1 MRRSVLVSA
10 GIAAL
15 ISGVVVIAWA
25 SSPAEKLPAPPF
37 DRSPAGG
44 SNSPDPGKPLPFVL
58 KLAELRGDD
67 FRIRV
72 PTGTYT
78 APEGGAPAYRV
89 PGPIASFQG
98 PDGQWRG
105 RGYLETYPRL
115 MTFSG
120 EAVAVADAAD
130 GTRSRAT
137 LKYTFEGGKT
147 YEVKLTVKAD
157 HVLLEETSDLGPRN
171 LYVFDAFPNWQPTSG
186 FAVGLTGQAHAFRYL
201 PCFYDKPEATV
212 NPVSDLAKIQGL
224 REAKDAN
231 GTWSYKKDDGEGS
244 SNDEVDTSKS
254 GYEILI
260 LGVWWRALLPGGV
273 AVVSSDAESKD
284 VAGFWCR
291 DVGSWKH
298 GDAMGFQL
306 WQRRQLPGEPASR
319 HFLGPETKS
328 DSTPN
333 PRTAGMLGK
342 SLYEGHVTIELNLGV
357 GSRKLGFAA
366 TRKGEGDKL
375 PEPFKKLVATTF
387 QEGE

>member
-1 MRRSVLVSA
+1 MRRSLLVTA
-10 GIAAL
+10 GVAAF

-25 SSPAEKLPAPPF
+25 SSPGEKLPAPPF
-37 DRSPAGG
+37 ERSPAGG
-44 SNSPDPGKPLPFVL
+44 SNSPEPSDPLPFVL
-58 KLAELRGDD
+58 KLAEIGGEG

-89 PGPIASFQG
+89 PGPIASFKG

-115 MTFSG
+115 MKFSG
-120 EAVAVADAAD
+120 KKVDVADAAD
-130 GTRSRAT
+130 GTRSSAT

-147 YEVKLTVKAD
+147 YEVKLAVKAD

-171 LYVFDAFPNWQPTSG
+171 MYVFDAFPNWQPTSG
-186 FAVGLTGQAHAFRYL
+186 FAVGLAGQTHAFRYL

-212 NPVSDLAKIQGL
+212 NPTAEQARRVGTDAK
-224 REAKDAN
+224 ETDP
-231 GTWSYKKDDGEGS
+231 
-244 SNDEVDTSKS
+244 V
-254 GYEILI
+254 
-260 LGVWWRALLPGGV
+260 PGGV
-273 AVVSSDAESKD
+273 AVVSADAESKD

-291 DVGSWKH
+291 DVGSWRQ
-298 GDAMGFQL
+298 GEAMGFQL

-357 GSRKLGFAA
+357 GSRKLGFTA

-375 PEPFKKLVATTF
+375 PDPFKKLVAATLK
-387 QEGE
+387 EGE